1 MPLSTASTI
10 SSISIPLLLEWWQQR
25 KRVASSQRNLNAS
38 LPKGE
43 DVYLQAYYRLMEV
56 YSVVKSGGVQAQ
68 TEAVRAFSKRESV
81 LLTQRLAEIEAAE
94 NLPLNKKR
102 QEREKVEQELNEL
115 RSANNWRLK
124 ALVNIAPEEEAVV
137 KQYLP
142 DIEKTLM
149 QARCA

>member
-68 TEAVRAFSKRESV
+68 TEALRAFSKRESV

-94 NLPLNKKR
+94 NLPLNEKR
-102 QEREKVEQELNEL
+102 QERERVEQELNEL